1 MMSQEDRKWQSE
13 LEQKKRQLDDD
24 RRALQHAK
32 SKALRE
38 RWLLDGAP
46 SVGDDQK
53 QQHEEHARNLED
65 TVSRLEKELMN
76 LESSGACT
84 SVTHTSVTSGSI
96 QEVRVHQAG
105 DDDIMKRAMYSVEI
119 KVERDKATGET
130 RVLSSH
136 TKLPVDCSQ
145 GGVKVYEDEQKVV
158 HEVNGENDVHLL
170 SAAEVEEL
178 ILKADEALTPPHEEE
193 EEEEKATQKVNEEDE
208 AAEEIIG
215 LEATPP
221 QKSSG
226 EEPVTL
232 TFMGYQDVEDQDHA
246 KKVLGL
252 QGTVKAELV
261 RIEDG
266 KTSPPG
272 GATDAPPASAA
283 TAEVAD
289 KQEAAAE
296 SAARGA
302 VKPEKEKR
310 AYATS
315 PMSRPRWR
323 TKAKGQPKPAGGA
336 LPCCPRGGASTRR
349 VPKVV
354 S

>member
-1 MMSQEDRKWQSE
+1 MSQEDRKWQSE

-46 SVGDDQK
+46 SAGDDQK
-53 QQHEEHARNLED
+53 QQHEEHARDLED

-76 LESSGACT
+76 LESTGSCT
-84 SVTHTSVTSGSI
+84 SVTHTSVRSGSI
-96 QEVRVHQAG
+96 QEVRVHQAGG

-193 EEEEKATQKVNEEDE
+193 EEEDE
-208 AAEEIIG
+208 AAAAAEITE

-221 QKSSG
+221 EQSGG

-232 TFMGYQDVEDQDHA
+232 TFMGYQDVEDQDHTE
-246 KKVLGL
+246 KVLGL

-272 GATDAPPASAA
+272 GATDAPPP
-283 TAEVAD
+283 AD
-289 KQEAAAE
+289 KQEVAAD
-296 SAARGA
+296 SAARGG
-302 VKPEKEKR
+302 VKPKKEK
-310 AYATS
+310 
-315 PMSRPRWR
+315 MVC
-323 TKAKGQPKPAGGA
+323 K
-336 LPCCPRGGASTRR
+336 CCSIM
-349 VPKVV
+349 
-354 S
+354 

>member
-1 MMSQEDRKWQSE
+1 MSQEDRKWQSE

-46 SVGDDQK
+46 SAGDDQK
-53 QQHEEHARNLED
+53 QQQHEEHARDLED

-76 LESSGACT
+76 LESTGSCT
-84 SVTHTSVTSGSI
+84 SVTHTSVRSGSI

-193 EEEEKATQKVNEEDE
+193 EATQEEEDE
-208 AAEEIIG
+208 AAG

-221 QKSSG
+221 EQSGG

-232 TFMGYQDVEDQDHA
+232 TFMGYQDVEDQDHT

-272 GATDAPPASAA
+272 GATDAPPPASAA
-283 TAEVAD
+283 TPQLAD
-289 KQEAAAE
+289 KQEVAAE
-296 SAARGA
+296 SAARGG
-302 VKPEKEKR
+302 VKPKKEKV

-315 PMSRPRWR
+315 PMAYKGERSAKPCGRSFNVSSSRWR
-323 TKAKGQPKPAGGA
+323 
-336 LPCCPRGGASTRR
+336 
-349 VPKVV
+349 
-354 S
+354 